1 MMKRRNI
8 LAFLCICLSLNVSY
22 GSEVIKV
29 AGSGGMI
36 PLVTEL
42 AKSYYSENNNALLL
56 VRQQSI
62 QSLGG
67 IIGVADGELGIGMI
81 NRPLKEEEKGL
92 GLEVFEIARAG
103 VVIGVN
109 KQIILDAISSKD
121 LCRIYEGRM
130 ILWSEIGGG
139 SGQILALTK
148 PETDSTKEMIRKSI
162 SCFKDIKESEK
173 IVPIKTSGEM
183 AAVLANTKSIGFTD
197 SVSVD
202 ASRGAIKS
210 LKLDGI
216 APSPENIRSGQYR
229 LVQSYRLVTKGAPK
243 GSIKDFIEF
252 VKGSKGQKI
261 IEAMNA
267 VPVQ

>member
-1 MMKRRNI
+1 MKRTII
-8 LAFLCICLSLNVSY
+8 LVLLCICSSLKVSY

-36 PLVTEL
+36 PLVTAL
-42 AKSYYSENNNALLL
+42 AQSFYSENKNAVIL
-56 VRQQSI
+56 VKQQSI

-67 IIGVADGELGIGMI
+67 IIGVADGELGIGMV

-92 GLEVFEIARAG
+92 GLEVFEIAQAG

-109 KQIILDAISSKD
+109 KQIPVDTISSQD
-121 LCRIYEGRM
+121 LCRIYEGN
-130 ILWSEIGGG
+130 INLWSEIGGG

-148 PETDSTKEMIRKSI
+148 PEADSVKEAIKNNI
-162 SCFKDIKESEK
+162 PCFRNIKESEK
-173 IVPIKTSGEM
+173 IVLIKTSGEM
-183 AAVLANTKSIGFTD
+183 AGALSNTKSIGFTD

-252 VKGSKGQKI
+252 VKGPKGKKI
-261 IEAMNA
+261 IATMNA